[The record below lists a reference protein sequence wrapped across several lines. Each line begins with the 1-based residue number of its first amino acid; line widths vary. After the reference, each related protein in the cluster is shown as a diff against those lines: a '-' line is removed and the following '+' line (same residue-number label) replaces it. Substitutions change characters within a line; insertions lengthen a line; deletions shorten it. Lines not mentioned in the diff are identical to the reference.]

1 MTEERDEMLRQPRK
15 FCTWMLNL
23 AFAAVLLAV
32 LVKVMM
38 LSQDVEDSR
47 RMLKELS
54 SNLSKIQR
62 ENEYLK
68 KELRNIKPKVENI
81 VRKFSK
87 AQKVI
92 RTWNAF
98 KRLQN
103 LNRPLVYSCGFY

>member
-1 MTEERDEMLRQPRK
+1 MTKERDEMLSQPGK

-23 AFAAVLLAV
+23 AFAAILCAV
-32 LVKVMM
+32 LFKVMM

-54 SNLSKIQR
+54 SNLSNIQR

-68 KELRNIKPKVENI
+68 KQLKNTKLKVENN

-92 RTWNAF
+92 ETWNAF

-103 LNRPLVYSCGFY
+103 LNRP